1 MFLIKRLFKIL
12 IDIRNVSIVSQKTYR
27 ILLVNE
33 KIKKDILEDEG
44 IIQSMIYS
52 VNCVRID

>member
-12 IDIRNVSIVSQKTYR
+12 IDIRNVSIVSQKTYW

-44 IIQSMIYS
+44 IIHNMIYS
-52 VNCVRID
+52 VNCVHID